1 MEYWKEQDIYYSKTK
16 QGVISYI
23 DLSSLP
29 KKKSRIDW
37 VNVNHYIPFKYH
49 STKGKLYI
57 KYLTPTK
64 KESRV
69 EITYNNKT
77 QATQVANVYKVK
89 FNFITQGQKSYT
101 VHNIKQGDIIKNC
114 EVLKVVDTHLGTQL
128 YVYNIKEEVYGK
140 VSKQNLLKYKTDNYI
155 PYGTIPQSKML
166 YHKKH
171 IHKYVKYKD
180 LFKYK
185 YTTKKK
191 IETICPNCKRK
202 KDIRITDLIKD
213 NYSCQC
219 SKQYSSFG
227 ERLTQ
232 SYLDI
237 ANIEYI
243 REYKFKELGK
253 KRFDFFLP
261 KYNTVIEVH
270 GVQHYQE
277 VSGYMNHQKTKLS
290 DIEKREYCK
299 ENSIQ
304 YIEIDARKSTF
315 KHILSNLQRTFK
327 YSNIDS
333 KEVIKRYRHVYR

>member
-37 VNVNHYIPFKYH
+37 VNVNHYIPFEYH

-69 EITYNNKT
+69 EITYNNKI

-140 VSKQNLLKYKTDNYI
+140 VVN
-155 PYGTIPQSKML
+155 
-166 YHKKH
+166 
-171 IHKYVKYKD
+171 
-180 LFKYK
+180 
-185 YTTKKK
+185 K
-191 IETICPNCKRK
+191 I
-202 KDIRITDLIKD
+202 
-213 NYSCQC
+213 Y
-219 SKQYSSFG
+219 
-227 ERLTQ
+227 
-232 SYLDI
+232 
-237 ANIEYI
+237 
-243 REYKFKELGK
+243 
-253 KRFDFFLP
+253 
-261 KYNTVIEVH
+261 
-270 GVQHYQE
+270 
-277 VSGYMNHQKTKLS
+277 
-290 DIEKREYCK
+290 
-299 ENSIQ
+299 
-304 YIEIDARKSTF
+304 
-315 KHILSNLQRTFK
+315 
-327 YSNIDS
+327 
-333 KEVIKRYRHVYR
+333 